1 MTSQATDPKKA
12 KLQKA
17 YQALYQ
23 SHITSPDDAKAKV
36 GELVETVRRM
46 EQGLPAQSDTESQ
59 YRFLLGGQDSPF
71 VQK

>member
-1 MTSQATDPKKA
+1 MKQQTTDAKV

-23 SHITSPDDAKAKV
+23 TNITSPEDAKAKV
-36 GELVETVRRM
+36 EELVETVRRM

-59 YRFLLGGQDSPF
+59 YRFLLGGEDSPF
-71 VQK
+71 AKK